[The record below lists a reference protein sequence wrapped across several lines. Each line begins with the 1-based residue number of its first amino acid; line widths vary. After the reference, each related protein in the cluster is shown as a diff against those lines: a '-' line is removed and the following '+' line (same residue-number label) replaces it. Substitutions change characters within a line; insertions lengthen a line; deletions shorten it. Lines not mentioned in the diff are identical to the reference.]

1 MLLPLSKS
9 RNGGLETPE
18 TEDDPS
24 SFQSSSSSSS
34 GGGGGGQPGTP
45 AATPTMGE
53 SATGAG
59 AGAGD
64 AGPGDISH
72 AISIYPYFA
81 ERWVTFDFEPTVT

>member
-24 SFQSSSSSSS
+24 SFQSSSSSN
-34 GGGGGGQPGTP
+34 GGGQPGTP

-53 SATGAG
+53 SAAGAG
-59 AGAGD
+59 AGTGD
-64 AGPGDISH
+64 AGPGDISY